1 MLCVCQP
8 ALGGQE
14 PCEQRAIRKGAAIPV
29 EDLGQWEPLDERT
42 LLVWAPNSA
51 HARLLRLSRRIEAL
65 PGTDMISIIDGD
77 HDDLISPCGHDVV
90 MVNGDMSEIASI
102 RSLSEKETAQLD
114 RNGWTDL

>member
-1 MLCVCQP
+1 MCPP
-8 ALGGQE
+8 ALGGQA
-14 PCEQRAIRKGAAIPV
+14 PCEQRAIRHGAAIPV

-42 LLVWAPNSA
+42 LLVWAPNSE

-90 MVNGDMSEIASI
+90 MVNGDGAEIISI